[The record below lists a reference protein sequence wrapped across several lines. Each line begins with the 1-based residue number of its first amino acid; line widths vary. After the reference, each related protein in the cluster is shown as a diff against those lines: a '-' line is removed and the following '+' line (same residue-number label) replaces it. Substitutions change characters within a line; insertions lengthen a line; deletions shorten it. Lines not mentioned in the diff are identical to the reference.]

1 MNNKLR
7 SLYQEGIEEELAKS
21 SPFTWLVQSYMF
33 SPENAVVFPNERSG
47 RPRFGDINAV
57 WYDNNGDLI
66 FGVNDGS
73 ANSPQWPS
81 FVAKIRRPKS
91 GMVGGE
97 VEWKWIP
104 PDGGVGSSPAADT
117 ITYHSRALQQTL
129 VIYKNKFY
137 ILDDQGNLL
146 TTVTP
151 SSISTQWNQHQPNA
165 IFYNDKQILY
175 AGWNPPQLVIYNI
188 SDGSIAWSIS
198 PIAPVNSGSG
208 PITVW
213 SDIQNTDTR
222 EIFFLYQLNYIQE
235 ISFSVTD
242 QYALPPTSPT
252 ISTAYYAPN
261 PGSMTT
267 YRGGKHILLDSNDN
281 VWALPYLHFNLNDTP
296 EMSIPFVN
304 SNNVDVHP
312 YLFRGI
318 FTHAFSIYELDFN
331 KAITSSP
338 FKHAFSNMY
347 VGQPS
352 TSTSTLAWTYTKNL
366 KSAYLHFYNNMNV
379 NASISIYFMY
389 PYSTTSGTA
398 VNGSSLLN
406 TLTPPPTP
414 AQTLT
419 VNAGASTDISITDPP
434 MAILIQGASASSPSS
449 GNLII
454 SVEGNAP

>member
-1 MNNKLR
+1 MTSRLR
-7 SLYQEGIEEELAKS
+7 NLYQEGIEEELSKS
-21 SPFTWLVQSYMF
+21 SPISWMVQSYMF
-33 SPENAVVFPNERSG
+33 SPEDAITFPNERPG

-57 WYDNNGDLI
+57 WYDNNGDI
-66 FGVNDGS
+66 IYGVNDGS
-73 ANSPQWPS
+73 TNTSQWPS
-81 FVAKIRRPKS
+81 FVAKVRRPKS
-91 GMVGGE
+91 GIVGGE
-97 VEWKWIP
+97 VEWKWFP
-104 PDGGVGSSPAADT
+104 PDGGVGDVT
-117 ITYHSRALQQTL
+117 RTYHSRALQQTL
-129 VIYKNKFY
+129 VLYKSKFY
-137 ILDDQGNLL
+137 ILDDGGNLL

-151 SSISTQWNQHQPNA
+151 SSIGHPWNAHQPNA

-175 AGWNPPQLVIYNI
+175 ASWQGQLTIYNI

-198 PIAPVNSGSG
+198 PTAPANSGFG

-213 SDIQNTDTR
+213 SNIYNNDTR
-222 EIFFLYQLNYIQE
+222 VIYFLYKYNYIQK

-242 QYALPPTSPT
+242 QYVLPPTNPS
-252 ISTAYYAPN
+252 ISTAYYAPS
-261 PGSMTT
+261 PGAMTT
-267 YRGGKHILLDSNDN
+267 YRGGRHMLLDSNDSN
-281 VWALPYLHFNLNDTP
+281 IALPYLHFNLDDVP

-318 FTHAFSIYELDFN
+318 FTHALSIYELDLN
-331 KAITSSP
+331 RALTSSP
-338 FKHAFSNMY
+338 FKHSFSNMY

-352 TSTSTLAWTYTKNL
+352 TTASTLAWTYTKNL
-366 KSAYLHFYNNMNV
+366 KSIYLHFYNNMNV

-398 VNGSSLLN
+398 LNGNSLLN

-419 VNAGASTDISITDPP
+419 VNAGTSTDVSITDPP

-449 GNLII
+449 GNLVI
-454 SVEGNAP
+454 SAEGEV